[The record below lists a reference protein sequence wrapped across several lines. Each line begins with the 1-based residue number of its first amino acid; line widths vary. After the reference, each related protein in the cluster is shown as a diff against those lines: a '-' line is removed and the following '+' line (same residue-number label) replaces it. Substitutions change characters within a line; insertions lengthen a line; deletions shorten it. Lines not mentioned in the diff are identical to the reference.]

1 MAVTIGVGLTITV
14 AVIGVPEHPLA
25 AGVIMKVTVCAVL
38 VVLVRV
44 PLMSPLPLA
53 GIPVTLLVL
62 SRVQM
67 NNVPET
73 LPVNAI
79 VEIGPEQTVCVTGL
93 ATTFGVGLTVS
104 VKLIGVDGQPPGKNV
119 LKA

>member
-1 MAVTIGVGLTITV
+1 
-14 AVIGVPEHPLA
+14 
-25 AGVIMKVTVCAVL
+25 
-38 VVLVRV
+38 
-44 PLMSPLPLA
+44 MSPLPLA

-79 VEIGPEQTVCVTGL
+79 VEIGRNKQ
-93 ATTFGVGLTVS
+93 F
-104 VKLIGVDGQPPGKNV
+104 V
-119 LKA
+119 LPD

>member
-1 MAVTIGVGLTITV
+1 
-14 AVIGVPEHPLA
+14 
-25 AGVIMKVTVCAVL
+25 
-38 VVLVRV
+38 
-44 PLMSPLPLA
+44 MSPLPLA

-79 VEIGPEQTVCVTGL
+79 VEIGPEQIVCVTGL

-119 LKA
+119 LKAKSKFGNGPVSDYWHKLDHPDNVIMASTNRI